1 MRISDWSSDVCL
13 SDRCRRRNPDR
24 GSVLE
29 TAIGRVTRVLA
40 EHPVADPPA
49 DPVEFDAL
57 FDISAAAKVFVLVE
71 GHIVALENLQL
82 QRYRQHVS
90 LAPQPYTAKGL
101 DAVDHA
107 AGSEE
112 RRVGKELE
120 SYCSTRGS
128 PLHNQ
133 KKTPLAIQTNH
144 L

>member
-82 QRYRQHVS
+82 QRYRQPVS
-90 LAPQPYTAKGL
+90 LAPQPEAEKGL
-101 DAVDHA
+101 AADHHE
-107 AGSEE
+107 AGDPIGRASGRE
-112 RRVGKELE
+112 RGCPSV
-120 SYCSTRGS
+120 
-128 PLHNQ
+128 
-133 KKTPLAIQTNH
+133 
-144 L
+144 